1 VRSLGILYAAETLV
15 PPRGGAE
22 RFALELIEAL
32 NGRHAVETVFL
43 DGEAPPG
50 DGYWA
55 AKRARREAVAA
66 AVREELAGASY
77 DVVATTLHAGPGA
90 VAAAAAENVPA
101 VLFLHSYEHLCKY
114 AYDAGSRCVPESCC
128 RDCPRAA
135 ALAAAERDELMR
147 SRRDHATALATA
159 TALVATSAAV
169 ADETERWSGRRPEV
183 VPGALRDVPAAR
195 ADIDGPVVLAAAS
208 WHPNKG
214 RDLLESL
221 AGLLTHRTLAITAGG
236 LGAELAERL
245 RARPNVRLVPN
256 APIGELLDGAAALLV
271 PSQWRE
277 PFGRIA
283 FEGMAAGI
291 PTLASATGGLLELV
305 PPEQLVDPP
314 DGPERWRDAVDA
326 LLEPPDWDA
335 ARARGREAAGAVL
348 ARDPVG
354 ALEDLLLGAAATAG
368 GTGRPMVRCAAL
380 ESRL

>member
-1 VRSLGILYAAETLV
+1 LGILYAAETLV

-32 NGRHAVETVFL
+32 NSRHAVGTVFL
-43 DGEAPPG
+43 DGEAPRG

-66 AVREELAGASY
+66 AVREELAGASW

-90 VAAAAAENVPA
+90 VAAAAGEGVPS

-114 AYDAGSRCVPESCC
+114 AYDAGSRCAPESGC
-128 RDCPRAA
+128 RDCPSRAA
-135 ALAAAERDELMR
+135 LPAAEQEELVV
-147 SRRDHATALATA
+147 SRREHGAALATA

-183 VPGALRDVPAAR
+183 VSGALRDTPAAR
-195 ADIDGPVVLAAAS
+195 ADIDGPVVLAAAR

-214 RDLLESL
+214 SELLEPLADLLP
-221 AGLLTHRTLAITAGG
+221 ARTLAITNGG
-236 LGAELAERL
+236 LDAGLAERL

-256 APIGELLDGAAALLV
+256 APTGELLDGAAALLV

-277 PFGRIA
+277 PFGRVA
-283 FEGMAAGI
+283 FEGLAARV
-291 PTLASATGGLLELV
+291 PTLASATGGLREFV

-314 DGPERWRDAVDA
+314 DAPERWRDAVEA
-326 LLEPPDWDA
+326 LLEPPRWEA
-335 ARARGREAAGAVL
+335 ARVRGREAVGAVL
-348 ARDPVG
+348 ATDPVG
-354 ALEDLLLGAAATAG
+354 AVENVLLRAAGTAG
-368 GTGRPMVRCAAL
+368 EAGRPMVRCATL